1 MTVISSVTG
10 TVKPG
15 RFEDFLSQ
23 GLEVAKLYERL
34 GANEVRLLNAA
45 VAGEAS
51 NSWVFS
57 TEFESGEAYGAF
69 TDELLADPEMQSL
82 LMRIRSADS
91 PVDIQQ
97 LSLASEIPLDRK
109 KKAGRGNIVE
119 VYVSRI
125 TPGRLEEAIDSAK
138 RALTF
143 VERHGARN
151 GGLYQ
156 MGAAGSGTGLTMVSW
171 EFVNMRAAG
180 KAADAWSTDP
190 KGQALA
196 AQMYDADSP
205 TTMVFGGTYQV
216 IPL

>member
-10 TVKPG
+10 TIKPG

-34 GANEVRLLNAA
+34 GASEVRLLNAA

-51 NSWVFS
+51 NTWVFS
-57 TEFESGEAYGAF
+57 AEYENAESYGAF

-97 LSLASEIPLDRK
+97 LSTSTEIPLDRK

-119 VYVSRI
+119 VYVSRV
-125 TPGRLEEAIDSAK
+125 TPGRLEEALESAK

-151 GGLYQ
+151 GGLFQ
-156 MGAAGSGTGLTMVSW
+156 LGAAGSGTGLMLASW
-171 EFVNMRAAG
+171 EFANMRAAG

-190 KGQALA
+190 KGQAIA

-205 TTMVFGGTYQV
+205 TTMVFGGMYQV
-216 IPL
+216 VPL